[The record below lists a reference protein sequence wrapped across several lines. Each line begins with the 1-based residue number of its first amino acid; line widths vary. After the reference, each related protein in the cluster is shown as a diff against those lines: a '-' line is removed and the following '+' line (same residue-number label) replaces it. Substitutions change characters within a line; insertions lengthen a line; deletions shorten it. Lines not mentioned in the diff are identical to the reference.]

1 MSKTTKSFKVD
12 KRDKPKHSVGNSHDI
27 KKGGGGGKGTWGNP
41 MDDEKYM
48 DTDEHALDLTDP
60 NYDPADQQE
69 AGFVLSRSVFVPA
82 VETSD
87 KFVKSLK
94 TLSSFKKSVRSA
106 VDEHLISHDVDEFV
120 TAIEELDY
128 QLLHQEIPA
137 ILIKSVLDKK
147 DQDRTRVSHL
157 LQELHKKKLLTPNQ
171 VGQGF
176 TKLYN
181 SLDEL
186 MIDFP
191 TCKKTLSDFVG
202 HAIAAGYLDGG
213 DAAKLEKEALFLENQ
228 EIFNKTKAQIREAIT
243 EYFTSEEK
251 TELQTSLASIN
262 SAAHFEFVKQ
272 LVTISLD
279 RSDKEREMVSSF
291 LANVTGLTAD
301 SVAKGFLIMLGR
313 VEDTMLDVPDVLH
326 LMSCF
331 IARAVIDEVLP
342 PSFLVR
348 VDLSELDMGFQVISQ
363 AQVLVNQL
371 GSSQNLQGCW
381 SSPSSEQKE

>member
-48 DTDEHALDLTDP
+48 DTDDHALDLTDP

-331 IARAVIDEVLP
+331 IARAVIDEVYLLL
-342 PSFLVR
+342 FWCVWTY
-348 VDLSELDMGFQVISQ
+348 
-363 AQVLVNQL
+363 
-371 GSSQNLQGCW
+371 QNLIW
-381 SSPSSEQKE
+381 DFKSFHRRRYW